1 MTTHAEQN
9 SDRDLFPRFST
20 TEYTRRYTA
29 IREAMARGQKY
40 GTVAIA
46 IAARVVDILRTY
58 KR

>member
-29 IREAMARGQKY
+29 IREAMEE
-40 GTVAIA
+40 
-46 IAARVVDILRTY
+46 RTSWHY
-58 KR
+58 